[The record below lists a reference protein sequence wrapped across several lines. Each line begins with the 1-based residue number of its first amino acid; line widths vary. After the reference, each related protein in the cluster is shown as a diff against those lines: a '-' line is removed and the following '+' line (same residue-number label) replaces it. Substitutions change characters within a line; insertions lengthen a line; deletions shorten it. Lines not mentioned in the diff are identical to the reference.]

1 MTIASLGDDRVQ
13 LHPLASLEV
22 LDAERWYD
30 EQISGLGD
38 RFLVAV
44 EAAIERVA
52 RWPDAGSPTRVDERG
67 QVIER
72 RIVMSGFPFAIEYRL
87 MDRTILVLAGH
98 HQRRGPS
105 YWADRTI

>member
-1 MTIASLGDDRVQ
+1 MNARVE

-22 LDAERWYD
+22 LEAERWYD
-30 EQISGLGD
+30 EQITGLGD

-52 RWPDAGSPTRVDERG
+52 RWPDAGSPTRVDESG

-72 RIVMSGFPFAIEYRL
+72 RVATSGFPFAIEYRL
-87 MDRTILVLAGH
+87 MDRTILVLAVH
-98 HQRRGPS
+98 HQRRRPS
-105 YWADRTI
+105 YWAERTI